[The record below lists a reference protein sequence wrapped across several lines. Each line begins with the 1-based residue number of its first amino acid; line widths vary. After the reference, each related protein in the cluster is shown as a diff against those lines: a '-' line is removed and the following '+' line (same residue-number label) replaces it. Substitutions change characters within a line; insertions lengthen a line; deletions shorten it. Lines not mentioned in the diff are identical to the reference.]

1 MKKTIL
7 ITLTLLIAFQPG
19 IASAMEGPAK
29 GPKPSQDELNNSLF
43 IAIEKGTPV
52 MINDLVRQGAD
63 VNVRQ
68 PTGWLGLSTR
78 PLYKAVLSQRPEAI
92 EITRALIEAGAD
104 IHVKESDAVFIR
116 TPLDKYIDEIKR
128 RKTDSYGSLAYIPQE
143 ALKMNQSE
151 EMMIKVLTTSV
162 SPREIQHIIP
172 GIIATRRKFG
182 RDVGQIIASEWIP
195 AIINEKFALAKQY
208 LPTVPDAELR
218 SAIEQSIKRVI
229 SKSPRI
235 QATIQEV
242 AAQEPAIQKD
252 GP

>member
-1 MKKTIL
+1 MKKVIL
-7 ITLTLLIAFQPG
+7 ITLIGFMALHQTSIT
-19 IASAMEGPAK
+19 AMQK
-29 GPKPSQDELNNSLF
+29 TQSTQDELNNSLF
-43 IAIEKGTPV
+43 IAIEKGTPG

-128 RKTDSYGSLAYIPQE
+128 RKTDSYGALAYIPE
-143 ALKMNQSE
+143 SAKKLSQSE
-151 EMMIKVLTTSV
+151 EMMIKALTTTV
-162 SPREIQHIIP
+162 SPREIQHIIA

-182 RDVGQIIASEWIP
+182 RDVGKLIASEWIP
-195 AIINEKFALAKQY
+195 AIINEKLTLAKQY
-208 LPTVPDAELR
+208 LPNVPEAELR
-218 SAIEQSIKRVI
+218 QATIQSINRVI

-235 QATIQEV
+235 QATIQDAV
-242 AAQEPAIQKD
+242 TQEPAAQLC
-252 GP
+252 PSSH